1 MTINEIIKKAVER
14 LKEEGRQLTPDHY
27 AEAFCEEARRAGIIV
42 EDCKHVDKF
51 LHTLDE
57 NIQNEI
63 KQYRIK
69 TTHELVRFLISKLN
83 RMKPSQSAQL
93 LAAHTALSKRIL
105 QAVELLHNKEAA
117 TLAAKTIKALEQSAK
132 PEQFEHLRQA
142 WINFLTLYDDTF
154 LQKLTPLG
162 KVDRSDLKKS
172 VENFTIVRGGKEAAP
187 AELGSVTSLLIAS
200 LVPSIASSVNDDIA
214 TLSDTLRND
223 PQMVTSES
231 IQHDIKSAIALRI
244 ALDKESLKEM
254 VMALDTV
261 LDKLSL
267 QLIDLIERS
276 DVSTVEI
283 QSIKQELESFDSEK
297 QVDFKS
303 AHRKL
308 YTIAIALEERTE
320 LLRSDLKE
328 HSGKVDELSARVSEL
343 EAELAS
349 AQQAS
354 HEDFLTKLNNRR
366 ALDGHITVKEGE
378 FERYGRNFCVV
389 FFDIDHFKKVNDS
402 FGHDAGDAVLSAF
415 AKILRELSRN
425 VDVVGRYGGEEF
437 MALLSNTD
445 RNGGI
450 IFAQKVRQQV
460 ERTRFMYKAERIEVT
475 VSAGVA
481 ERNAFPSLKSLIHAA
496 DERLYDAKRNGRNR
510 VEPTS
515 V

>member
-14 LKEEGRQLTPDHY
+14 LKAEGRQLTPDHY

-51 LHTLDE
+51 LNTLDE

-69 TTHELVRFLISKLN
+69 TTQELVRFLISKLN

-105 QAVELLHNKEAA
+105 QAIEVLHNKEAS
-117 TLAAKTIKALEQSAK
+117 TLAAKTIKMLEQSAK

-154 LQKLTPLG
+154 LQKLAPLG

-172 VENFTIVRGGKEAAP
+172 VENFTISRTKEAAP

-231 IQHDIKSAIALRI
+231 VQNDIRSAIALRI
-244 ALDKESLKEM
+244 ALDKQSLKEM

-283 QSIKQELESFDSEK
+283 QAIKKDLESFESEK
-297 QVDFKS
+297 QTDFKH

-308 YTIAIALEERTE
+308 YTIAVALEERTA
-320 LLRSDLKE
+320 LLRTDLKE

-354 HEDFLTKLNNRR
+354 HEDFLTKLYNRR

-378 FERYGRNFCVV
+378 FERYGRNFSVV
-389 FFDIDHFKKVNDS
+389 FFDIDHFKKVNDTY
-402 FGHDAGDAVLSAF
+402 GHDAGDAVLSAF
-415 AKILRELSRN
+415 ARILKELCRN

-437 MALLSNTD
+437 MALLSDTD
-445 RNGGI
+445 MEGAL
-450 IFAQKVRQQV
+450 IFAQKVRRHV
-460 ERTRFMYKAERIEVT
+460 EQTRFMYKNERIEVS

-481 ERNAFPSLKSLIHAA
+481 ERKAFPSLKSLIHAA

-510 VEPTS
+510 VEPGQ
-515 V
+515 

>member
-1 MTINEIIKKAVER
+1 MTINEIIKKAIER
-14 LKEEGRQLTPDHY
+14 LKNEGRQLTPDHY
-27 AEAFCEEARRAGIIV
+27 AEAFCEEAKRAGIIV

-51 LHTLDE
+51 LHTLDPE
-57 NIQNEI
+57 MQNEI

-69 TTHELVRFLISKLN
+69 TTQELVRFLISKLN
-83 RMKPSQSAQL
+83 RMKPSQAALLLSANS
-93 LAAHTALSKRIL
+93 ALTKRIL
-105 QAVELLHNKEAA
+105 QAIEGLHNKEAS
-117 TLAAKTIKALEQSAK
+117 TLAAKTIKTIENNATAEQL
-132 PEQFEHLRQA
+132 EHLRQA

-154 LQKLTPLG
+154 LEKLAPLG
-162 KVDRSDLKKS
+162 KIDRNDLKKS
-172 VENFTIVRGGKEAAP
+172 VEGFTVGRSSGGESVPEDLNSVAA
-187 AELGSVTSLLIAS
+187 LMVAS

-223 PQMVTSES
+223 PQMITSEGL
-231 IQHDIKSAIALRI
+231 QQEIKAAITLRI

-254 VMALDTV
+254 VLALDTV

-283 QSIKQELESFDSEK
+283 QSIKKELESFEEEK
-297 QVDFKS
+297 QADFKR

-308 YTIAIALEERTE
+308 YTIAVALEERTQ

-328 HSGKVDELSARVSEL
+328 HSGKVDELSARVNEL

-354 HEDFLTKLNNRR
+354 HEDFLTKLYNRR
-366 ALDGHITVKEGE
+366 ALDDHLKIKEGE
-378 FERYGRNFCVV
+378 YERYGRNFCAV
-389 FFDIDHFKKVNDS
+389 FFDVDHFKQVNDT
-402 FGHDAGDAVLSAF
+402 FGHEAGDAVLSAF
-415 AKILRELSRN
+415 AAVLKQLCRN

-437 MALLSNTD
+437 LALLSDTD
-445 RNGGI
+445 LEGAI
-450 IFAQKVRQQV
+450 IFANKVREHV
-460 ERTRFMYKAERIEVT
+460 NKTRFMYKGERIEVT

-481 ERNAFPSLKSLIHAA
+481 ERKAFPSLKSTVQSA
-496 DERLYDAKRNGRNR
+496 DQRLYDAKKNGRNR
-510 VEPTS
+510 VEPS